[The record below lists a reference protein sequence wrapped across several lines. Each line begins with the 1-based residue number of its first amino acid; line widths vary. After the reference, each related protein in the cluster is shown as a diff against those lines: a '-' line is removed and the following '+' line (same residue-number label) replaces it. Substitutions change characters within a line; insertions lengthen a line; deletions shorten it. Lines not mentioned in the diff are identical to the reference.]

1 MGLIERDDGWRIP
14 DWLWQKI
21 EPLLPPA
28 PPHALGCHRARI
40 PDRRVM
46 DAILLVLRTG
56 MQWNAL
62 RASGI
67 CNSSTAHRRF
77 QEWERAGVFHEI
89 WRRGLLDYDAA
100 VGLDWASLAADGAL
114 PRHRSAAP
122 TPAPTPPIEPKG
134 GATFASLRGAG
145 SAARAGLRRRQAQ
158 RPQTA
163 GADAGL
169 DPHRATRADRA
180 APAGP
185 LPRCRLSTTPRVAS
199 CSPGTGSQRTSAAA
213 ARRSSSSSGPPA
225 GAPDAGSLKPA
236 TPG

>member
-1 MGLIERDDGWRIP
+1 MP

-28 PPHALGCHRARI
+28 PPHPLGCHRARI

-46 DAILLVLRTG
+46 NAILLVLRTG

-114 PRHRSAAP
+114 TKAPLGGPDTGPNPTDRAKRGRNVRFSARREECRSGWPATAP
-122 TPAPTPPIEPKG
+122 S
-134 GATFASLRGAG
+134 ATTTNCW
-145 SAARAGLRRRQAQ
+145 RRRWARSPSRDPRRQSGA
-158 RPQTA
+158 RRASASMPATTTA
-163 GADAGL
+163 
-169 DPHRATRADRA
+169 
-180 APAGP
+180 
-185 LPRCRLSTTPRVAS
+185 RVAS
-199 CSPGTGSQRTSAAA
+199 WSPATLLMRTSAAA